1 MYVTFFFACMT
12 DICSTSSVTKALKY
26 GNKVFIIW
34 WTTLYLQCIAAA
46 LAPQATRVVWGAS
59 SRSPCS
65 EQSSLDIWSSPTFLD
80 PPWFISAQRRN
91 KRGSSMS
98 KRKMLLL
105 LLPKTKLLWIWMERK
120 LYTTVFREDLELTRF
135 STSIFSIRHMWPNV
149 SFLTRKQPCTAC
161 SSRRINYVWK
171 EEASNF
177 QCTNTLFALSF
188 VFVLL
193 LLFVLRGLSTLL
205 HFLAFVI
212 PGENQCFLFPHIL
225 RFFFLTCPISYS
237 LFFY

>member
-1 MYVTFFFACMT
+1 
-12 DICSTSSVTKALKY
+12 
-26 GNKVFIIW
+26 
-34 WTTLYLQCIAAA
+34 
-46 LAPQATRVVWGAS
+46 
-59 SRSPCS
+59 
-65 EQSSLDIWSSPTFLD
+65 
-80 PPWFISAQRRN
+80 
-91 KRGSSMS
+91 MS
-98 KRKMLLL
+98 KRKMRRCFFFCYL
-105 LLPKTKLLWIWMERK
+105 KLNYFEFEW
-120 LYTTVFREDLELTRF
+120 RENCSRQFFDVASWRRRVDP
-135 STSIFSIRHMWPNV
+135 IFSIRHMWPNV

-193 LLFVLRGLSTLL
+193 LLLFVLRGLSTLL

-225 RFFFLTCPISYS
+225 RFFFWHAQFLIVVCSFTNALARFRNS
-237 LFFY
+237 LVSFL

>member
-1 MYVTFFFACMT
+1 MG
-12 DICSTSSVTKALKY
+12 IKCSLFGGPHCIFNALLLPLPHKQRE
-26 GNKVFIIW
+26 
-34 WTTLYLQCIAAA
+34 LSEE
-46 LAPQATRVVWGAS
+46 QA
-59 SRSPCS
+59 RSPCS

-91 KRGSSMS
+91 KRG
-98 KRKMLLL
+98 KRKMRRLSLLT
-105 LLPKTKLLWIWMERK
+105 KTKLLWIWMERK
-120 LYTTVFREDLELTRF
+120 LYTTVFRENLELTRF

-149 SFLTRKQPCTAC
+149 SFLTRKQPCLHRAC

-193 LLFVLRGLSTLL
+193 FRGLSTLL
-205 HFLAFVI
+205 HFTLLLAFVI

-225 RFFFLTCPISYS
+225 RFFSLTCPISYS
-237 LFFY
+237 LF

>member
-1 MYVTFFFACMT
+1 MG
-12 DICSTSSVTKALKY
+12 IKCSLFGGPHCIFNALLLPLPHKQRE
-26 GNKVFIIW
+26 
-34 WTTLYLQCIAAA
+34 LSEE
-46 LAPQATRVVWGAS
+46 QA
-59 SRSPCS
+59 RSPCS

-98 KRKMLLL
+98 KRKMRRCFFFCYLKLNYFEFEWRENCTRQFFG
-105 LLPKTKLLWIWMERK
+105 KTWSWPDFQR
-120 LYTTVFREDLELTRF
+120 RF
-135 STSIFSIRHMWPNV
+135 SPLDTCDLTLVSWPGNNPAH
-149 SFLTRKQPCTAC
+149 RAC

-193 LLFVLRGLSTLL
+193 LRGLSTLL
-205 HFLAFVI
+205 HFTLLLAFVI

-225 RFFFLTCPISYS
+225 RFFFSDMPNFL
-237 LFFY
+237 

>member
-1 MYVTFFFACMT
+1 MG
-12 DICSTSSVTKALKY
+12 IKCSLFGGPHCIFNALLLPLPHKQRE
-26 GNKVFIIW
+26 
-34 WTTLYLQCIAAA
+34 LSEE
-46 LAPQATRVVWGAS
+46 QA
-59 SRSPCS
+59 RSPCS

-98 KRKMLLL
+98 KRKMLRRLL
-105 LLPKTKLLWIWMERK
+105 TKTTLNLNGEKIVHDSFSGR
-120 LYTTVFREDLELTRF
+120 DLELTRF

-149 SFLTRKQPCTAC
+149 SFLTRKQPCLHRAC

-193 LLFVLRGLSTLL
+193 LRGLSTLL
-205 HFLAFVI
+205 HFTLLLAFVI

-225 RFFFLTCPISYS
+225 RFFSLTCPISYS
-237 LFFY
+237 LF

>member
-1 MYVTFFFACMT
+1 MG
-12 DICSTSSVTKALKY
+12 IKCSLF
-26 GNKVFIIW
+26 GGPH
-34 WTTLYLQCIAAA
+34 CIFNA
-46 LAPQATRVVWGAS
+46 
-59 SRSPCS
+59 
-65 EQSSLDIWSSPTFLD
+65 
-80 PPWFISAQRRN
+80 
-91 KRGSSMS
+91 
-98 KRKMLLL
+98 L
-105 LLPKTKLLWIWMERK
+105 LLPLPHKQRELSEEQALGLLAVNNRP
-120 LYTTVFREDLELTRF
+120 
-135 STSIFSIRHMWPNV
+135 STSGVVQLFLIPHDLYRLKEEIRGAAAWANVRCFFFCCLKLNYFEFEWRENCTRQFFDVASWRRVDPIFSIRHMWPNV

-193 LLFVLRGLSTLL
+193 LLLFVLRGLSTLL

>member
-1 MYVTFFFACMT
+1 MG
-12 DICSTSSVTKALKY
+12 IKCSLFGGPHCIFNALLLPLPHKQRE
-26 GNKVFIIW
+26 
-34 WTTLYLQCIAAA
+34 LSEE
-46 LAPQATRVVWGAS
+46 QA
-59 SRSPCS
+59 RSPCS

-91 KRGSSMS
+91 KRG
-98 KRKMLLL
+98 KRKMRRLSLLT
-105 LLPKTKLLWIWMERK
+105 KTKLLWLWMERK
-120 LYTTVFREDLELTRF
+120 LYTTVFREDLGLTRF

-149 SFLTRKQPCTAC
+149 SFLTRKQPCLHRAC

-188 VFVLL
+188 VFVL
-193 LLFVLRGLSTLL
+193 GLSTLL
-205 HFLAFVI
+205 HFTLLLAFVI

-225 RFFFLTCPISYS
+225 RFFFSDMPNFL
-237 LFFY
+237 

>member
-1 MYVTFFFACMT
+1 MG
-12 DICSTSSVTKALKY
+12 IKCSLFGGPHCIFNALLLPLPHKQRE
-26 GNKVFIIW
+26 
-34 WTTLYLQCIAAA
+34 LSEE
-46 LAPQATRVVWGAS
+46 QA
-59 SRSPCS
+59 RSPCS

-91 KRGSSMS
+91 KRG
-98 KRKMLLL
+98 KRKMRRLSLLT
-105 LLPKTKLLWIWMERK
+105 KTKLLWIWMERK
-120 LYTTVFREDLELTRF
+120 LYTTVFRENLELTRF

-149 SFLTRKQPCTAC
+149 SFLTRKQPCLHRAC

-193 LLFVLRGLSTLL
+193 FRGLSTLL
-205 HFLAFVI
+205 HFTLLLAFVI

-225 RFFFLTCPISYS
+225 RFFFSDMPNFL
-237 LFFY
+237 

>member
-1 MYVTFFFACMT
+1 MG
-12 DICSTSSVTKALKY
+12 INCSLFGGPHCIFNALLLPLPHKQRE
-26 GNKVFIIW
+26 
-34 WTTLYLQCIAAA
+34 LSEE
-46 LAPQATRVVWGAS
+46 QA
-59 SRSPCS
+59 RSPCS

-91 KRGSSMS
+91 KRG
-98 KRKMLLL
+98 KRKMRRLSLLT
-105 LLPKTKLLWIWMERK
+105 KTKLLWIWMERK
-120 LYTTVFREDLELTRF
+120 LYTTVFREDLEELTRF

-149 SFLTRKQPCTAC
+149 SFLTRKQPCTPS

-193 LLFVLRGLSTLL
+193 FRGLSTLL
-205 HFLAFVI
+205 HFTLLLAFVI

-225 RFFFLTCPISYS
+225 RFFSLTCPISYS
-237 LFFY
+237 LF